1 VPILSAQVLAT
12 GGETKV
18 ITLDDAFRKFKS
30 RLELTDK
37 EQADA
42 SRRQN
47 NIRDLLRDHFDIDR
61 DFLTGSYARWT
72 KTKPLKDVDIFCVLG
87 DGESHY
93 HNEHPTAVLKAFKET
108 LAGQYGD
115 SKVGLQRRSVQVDF
129 QVRVVDDDAGGQ
141 VMSFDV
147 VPAFAVGKHYEIPDT
162 STSGWIKTDPEIH
175 KEEGVK
181 ANEAFSKEWKP
192 LVKMIKKWNQVAEKP
207 VKPSFLLEV
216 MALQILVPPYSNY
229 QHELKTFFATAADRI
244 SETWNDPAGLGPPV
258 SDQMDATKVEEAK
271 RAFRKVEESVTRALR
286 YGREG
291 RNGEALQEWRK
302 LFGPLFP
309 LS

>member
-1 VPILSAQVLAT
+1 MIS
-12 GGETKV
+12 
-18 ITLDDAFRKFKS
+18 LDDAFRKFKS

-47 NIRDLLRDHFDIDR
+47 NIRDLLRTSFDIDR

-87 DGESHY
+87 DRESHY
-93 HNEHPTAVLKAFKET
+93 HDEHPTAVLKAFRKT
-108 LAGQYGD
+108 LAEQYGD
-115 SKVGLQRRSVQVDF
+115 SKVNLQRRSVQVDF
-129 QVRVVDDDAGGQ
+129 NVSAVDDDAGEQ

-147 VPAFAVGKHYEIPDT
+147 VPAFEVGNHYEIPDT
-162 STSGWIKTDPEIH
+162 ITGGWIKTNPEIH
-175 KEEGVK
+175 KEKGVK

-192 LVKMIKKWNQVAEKP
+192 LVKMIKKWNQVVGKP

-229 QHELKTFFATAADRI
+229 THELKTFFATASDRI

-258 SDQMDATKVEEAK
+258 SDQMDSTKIDEAK
-271 RAFRKVEESVTRALR
+271 RALRKAEESITRALR

-291 RNGEALQEWRK
+291 RNGDALQEWRK